1 MSMQLTEEETETLK
15 HEKAEQILHQAT
27 LPGFFPV
34 QGQLDLPG
42 FGTCDYEPERLIRH
56 DGTIIE
62 NERALPEYKKAD
74 ADYAKRRA
82 IELQINAEE
91 ATEWADQ
98 LAAEA
103 SLHAEWA
110 REQTRQGRTD
120 LTFGRFIRE
129 MGYLSEPM
137 RVGPS
142 DADSLVPG
150 MRIAFHHLAA
160 QVSG

>member
-1 MSMQLTEEETETLK
+1 MQLTEEETERLTNDLK
-15 HEKAEQILHQAT
+15 REKAERILHQAT

-34 QGQLDLPG
+34 TGQLDIPG
-42 FGTCDYEPERLIRH
+42 FGTCDYEPKRLIKH
-56 DGTIIE
+56 DGRCID
-62 NERALPEYKKAD
+62 NEDALPEYKKAD

-82 IELQINAEE
+82 IELQTNAEE
-91 ATEWADQ
+91 ATEWANQ

-110 REQTRQGRTD
+110 QEQTRQGRTD

-142 DADSLVPG
+142 DAD
-150 MRIAFHHLAA
+150 IC
-160 QVSG
+160 QT